1 MSSAIASPWSDA
13 ADGSDAAPQPC
24 SVAVIYDD
32 AVSRGRAIE
41 LCDRL
46 IHHFWQDLQFRVNWW
61 KAAHLDDADIAPA
74 AAWSVRH
81 AQIVI
86 FSAVN
91 RSELPAAHQT
101 WLQAALANPAADGRM
116 LVGFANSAPGQ
127 TGAASPLL
135 HTLQSCAL
143 LAGMDFLPRLTP
155 GLDVL
160 AGAAQHAHDATG
172 MTSVLSSILHQ
183 SLPAPRL

>member
-1 MSSAIASPWSDA
+1 MSSTVASPWSDA
-13 ADGSDAAPQPC
+13 ADDSDAAPQPC

-32 AVSRGRAIE
+32 AASRGRAIE

-61 KAAHLDDADIAPA
+61 KSTHLDDADIAPA

-91 RSELPAAHQT
+91 RSELPAAQQT

-116 LVGFANSAPGQ
+116 LIGFANSSSAQ
-127 TGAASPLL
+127 TGTAPPLL

-155 GLDVL
+155 SLDVL
-160 AGAAQHAHDATG
+160 AGAAQHVHDATG
-172 MTSVLSSILHQ
+172 MTSVLNSILHQ
-183 SLPAPRL
+183 PLPPPRL